1 MSEHENERIA
11 DTKTTLPPSSAANSI
26 FSDTALAEALAKLA
40 PNRMHESSWLKNLL
54 CGVGLHRWYRP
65 NLGVSVY
72 LREVGLC
79 RWCPKVKVRGVI
91 YGD

>member
-1 MSEHENERIA
+1 MSEHENEGVAR
-11 DTKTTLPPSSAANSI
+11 TEMTLPPSSAMNPI
-26 FSDTALAEALAKLA
+26 LSDAALAEALAKLA

-65 NLGVSVY
+65 NLGIPVS
-72 LREVGLC
+72 LREVGVC